1 MDDRPAL
8 DVEAEARAAVQ
19 RQLAEMHERDRVRM
33 EQEARE
39 LCESETLWGRLKKW
53 LGLA

>member
-1 MDDRPAL
+1 MDPRPAV

-19 RQLAEMHERDRVRM
+19 RQLDEMHERDRVRM

-39 LCESETLWGRLKKW
+39 LRESETLWGKLKRW